1 MPNDCNKFER
11 AKTDLKETWNSINEI
26 SNKRKAKPSLPSFF
40 NVDGKTV
47 TDPLDIANGFCK
59 YFTNIGPSLAGKIP
73 ASNRSFWSLL
83 PSTVNES
90 IILKPTSTEEVR
102 DICNSFTSGKAPGC
116 DNIAMTVI
124 KDTLNIIADPLSKII
139 NISLKNGIF
148 PDKLKV
154 AKVLPV
160 FKSEDPQY
168 FVNYRPISLLP
179 NFSKIFEKVVY
190 NRFIE
195 FIERLEIL
203 YCCQFGF
210 GKNYSTAL
218 SLINLINKIAES
230 IDRNEVTI
238 GVFLDFSKA
247 FDTLDH
253 EILLN
258 KLEHYGIRGVALDW
272 VKSYLSERLQFVQFN
287 QTFSSKCQ
295 IHCGVPQGSILFF
308 ILYVNDLPFASSLT
322 ESLLFADDTSI
333 FYSHRDQDHLISVLN
348 EELIKIDSW
357 MRSNKLSVNIKKD

>member
-1 MPNDCNKFER
+1 M
-11 AKTDLKETWNSINEI
+11 
-26 SNKRKAKPSLPSFF
+26 
-40 NVDGKTV
+40 
-47 TDPLDIANGFCK
+47 
-59 YFTNIGPSLAGKIP
+59 
-73 ASNRSFWSLL
+73 
-83 PSTVNES
+83 
-90 IILKPTSTEEVR
+90 
-102 DICNSFTSGKAPGC
+102 
-116 DNIAMTVI
+116 
-124 KDTLNIIADPLSKII
+124 
-139 NISLKNGIF
+139 
-148 PDKLKV
+148 
-154 AKVLPV
+154 AKVLPA

-168 FVNYRPISLLP
+168 FVNYRPITLLP

-210 GKNYSTAL
+210 RKNHSTAL

-238 GVFLDFSKA
+238 GVFLDLSKA

-272 VKSYLSERLQFVQFN
+272 VKSYLSERLQFVKFN
-287 QTFSSKCQ
+287 HTSSSKCQ
-295 IHCGVPQGSILFF
+295 IHCGVPQGSILGPLFF
-308 ILYVNDLPFASSLT
+308 ILYINDLHFASSLT
-322 ESLLFADDTSI
+322 EPLLFADDTSI
-333 FYSHRDQDHLISVLN
+333 LYSHRDQDHLISVLN

-357 MRSNKLSVNIKKD
+357 MRSNKLSVNIKKTNYVVFKSAQKKASSDLPLSFNSQILKEKNAVKFLGAYIDNCLTWKSYINHVCKKMSKSIGVIFRSRFFLTEKTLLSLYYTLVYPYISYCSTVWTSTYPTNLNRIYLLQKRAVRAIT